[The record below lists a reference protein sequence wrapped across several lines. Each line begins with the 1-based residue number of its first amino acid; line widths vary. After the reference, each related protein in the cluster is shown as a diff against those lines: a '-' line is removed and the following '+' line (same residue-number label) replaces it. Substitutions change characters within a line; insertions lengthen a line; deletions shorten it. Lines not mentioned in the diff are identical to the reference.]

1 MKDAVKKWGPFCGV
15 LAILLGGL
23 AAFVWVTS
31 RPVSLR
37 AEELS
42 PAETLAAY
50 PGAELTLET
59 TGYQLELTFSNH
71 SDARLESGASVD
83 QNRDLFFD
91 AGLAVLLD
99 GQWYWVP
106 HKDYATAG
114 VGVELEPGDSASGR
128 VVLSPYGKLP
138 DGQYR
143 ITFSYWHRDRD
154 QDTRIQAQEYYESYA
169 QFRIEGGRYLL

>member
-1 MKDAVKKWGPFCGV
+1 MKNAVKKWGPFCGV

-59 TGYQLELTFSNH
+59 SGYQLELTFSNH
-71 SDARLESGASVD
+71 SDVRLESGASVD

-106 HKDYATAG
+106 HKEYDTAG
-114 VGVELEPGDSASGR
+114 VGLEAEPGDTVQGQ
-128 VVLSPYGKLP
+128 VFLSPYGKLP

-143 ITFSYWHRDRD
+143 ITFGYWHRSSDGPLQE
-154 QDTRIQAQEYYESYA
+154 QDYYESYA
-169 QFRIEGGRYLL
+169 QFRVEGGRYIP